1 MNKYKYE
8 GIYKDLISS
17 FSPAYVKSS
26 PWYVGKSILPIY
38 KEIPLDSQ
46 GGTVEYICKPL
57 GSVGT

>member
-17 FSPAYVKSS
+17 FSPAYVESS

-38 KEIPLDSQ
+38 KEIKGFKKLNF
-46 GGTVEYICKPL
+46 
-57 GSVGT
+57 